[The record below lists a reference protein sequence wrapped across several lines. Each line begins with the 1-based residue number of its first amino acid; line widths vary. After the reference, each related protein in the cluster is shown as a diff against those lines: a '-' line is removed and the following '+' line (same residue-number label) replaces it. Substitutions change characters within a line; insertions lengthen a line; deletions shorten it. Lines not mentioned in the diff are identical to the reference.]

1 MGHYSQLYLRVVRTE
16 KYVARF
22 RNKRFPNLASVF
34 PAHRNILQ
42 VRVARRQAPRRRNR
56 LIKRRVQVSRLRIH
70 EFGQGFHIRA
80 QQLLESAMRQY
91 LPDNFMLVREAHEHF
106 FRRRVL
112 AALRLFRLLVNFKF
126 AEKHL
131 AHLFRRGNH
140 KRVARQLIYFRLQL
154 DHTRRKLAAD
164 LLQGIGVE
172 ANPVALHPSQD
183 RHQRHLNIIEDLFD
197 PVLAH
202 RFFERRH
209 QSQRDVSVFAG
220 VLKYVFRVQISHIA
234 LPASLRP
241 DQLFDRNRTIVEID
255 ARQVVHVVRQFRLH
269 NIMGQHRVEK
279 SALRFHTI
287 RSQHREIVFQIL
299 PNNQNVRLFPKWAK
313 EFQAR
318 FDRIRFT

>member
-1 MGHYSQLYLRVVRTE
+1 
-16 KYVARF
+16 
-22 RNKRFPNLASVF
+22 
-34 PAHRNILQ
+34 
-42 VRVARRQAPRRRNR
+42 
-56 LIKRRVQVSRLRIH
+56 
-70 EFGQGFHIRA
+70 
-80 QQLLESAMRQY
+80 MRQY

-112 AALRLFRLLVNFKF
+112 AALCLFRLLVDFKF
-126 AEKHL
+126 AEKYL

-140 KRVARQLIYFRLQL
+140 KWVARQLIYFRFQL

-172 ANPVALHPSQD
+172 ANPVALHPRQD
-183 RHQRHLNIIEDLFD
+183 RHQRHFNIIENFLN

-202 RFFERRH
+202 RLLERRH
-209 QSQRDVSVFAG
+209 QPQRDVSVFAG
-220 VLKYVFRVQISHIA
+220 VLKYVFRGKISHVA

-241 DQLFDRNRTIVEID
+241 DQLFDRNRPIVEID

>member
-1 MGHYSQLYLRVVRTE
+1 
-16 KYVARF
+16 
-22 RNKRFPNLASVF
+22 
-34 PAHRNILQ
+34 
-42 VRVARRQAPRRRNR
+42 
-56 LIKRRVQVSRLRIH
+56 
-70 EFGQGFHIRA
+70 
-80 QQLLESAMRQY
+80 MRQY
-91 LPDNFMLVREAHEHF
+91 LSDNFMLVRESHEHF

-112 AALRLFRLLVNFKF
+112 AALRLFRLLVDFKF

-140 KRVARQLIYFRLQL
+140 KRVARQLINFRFQL

-164 LLQGIGVE
+164 FLQRIGVE
-172 ANPVALHPSQD
+172 ANPVALHPRQD
-183 RHQRHLNIIEDLFD
+183 RHQRHLNIIENFLN

-202 RFFERRH
+202 RLFERRH
-209 QSQRDVSVFAG
+209 QLQRDVSVFAG
-220 VLKYVFRVQISHIA
+220 VLKYVFRGKISHVA

-279 SALRFHTI
+279 SPLRFHTI
-287 RSQHREIVFQIL
+287 RGQHREVVFQIL